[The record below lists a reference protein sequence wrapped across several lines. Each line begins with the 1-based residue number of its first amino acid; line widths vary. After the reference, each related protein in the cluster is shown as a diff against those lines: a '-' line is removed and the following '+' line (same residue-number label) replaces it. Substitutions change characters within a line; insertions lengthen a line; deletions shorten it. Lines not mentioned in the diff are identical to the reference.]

1 MSDSPLFPAV
11 GVSRLVLTD
20 FRSWGGLRLDVGM
33 RPVVLT
39 GPNGSGKTNLLEALS
54 FLAPGRGLRRTRLHE
69 ITRRDH
75 AMGEHGGWGIAATV
89 HTPDG
94 PVELGTGRPPG
105 PSDRR
110 LVRVNG
116 TTARSQTELGDIVS
130 VVWLTPAMDRLFSD
144 SPSGRRRFMDRL
156 VFGLYPGHA
165 GHLSTYDQALRQRTR
180 LLRDNIHDAAWLTP
194 LEDVMASHGVAIAAA
209 RHDTA
214 GRLERALAA
223 TGDPFPR
230 AGLGLDGWLE
240 NLLDDHPATVV
251 EDSFRRA
258 LRDNRRRESAGA
270 PAEGPHRTDMVVHNH
285 TNAQPASRCSTGE
298 QKALLISI
306 LLSQARVQGTQ
317 RGAAPLLLL
326 DEVTAHLDTQRRNA
340 LYDALTALGAQAWL
354 SGTDRALFESF
365 GDRAQFF
372 DVSDGQLH

>member
-20 FRSWGGLRLDVGM
+20 FRSWGGLRLNVGM

-75 AMGEHGGWGIAATV
+75 AMGAHGGWGIAATV

-105 PSDRR
+105 PLDRR

-116 TTARSQTELGDIVS
+116 ATARSQIELGDIIS

-165 GHLSTYDQALRQRTR
+165 GHLSAYDQALRQRTR

-194 LEDVMASHGVAIAAA
+194 LEEAMASHGVAIAAA

-214 GRLERALAA
+214 ERLERALAA

-230 AGLGLDGWLE
+230 AELGLDGWLE
-240 NLLDDHPATVV
+240 NLLDDHPATVA

-258 LRDNRRRESAGA
+258 LHDNRRRESAGA
-270 PAEGPHRTDMVVHNH
+270 PTEGPHRTDMIVHNH
-285 TNAQPASRCSTGE
+285 TNKQPASRCSTGE

-317 RGAAPLLLL
+317 RGVAPLLLL
-326 DEVTAHLDTQRRNA
+326 DEVTAHLDAQRRNA

-354 SGTDRALFESF
+354 TGTDRALFEPF

-372 DVSDGQLH
+372 DVSDDQLH